1 MSHFENRAPLKP
13 VLGGRALYG
22 ALGSL
27 QRSFL
32 SRNITPHKHGLLTK
46 NECAVHGKHLW
57 SSRDG
62 QLT

>member
-46 NECAVHGKHLW
+46 MNARSTVNIY
-57 SSRDG
+57 G
-62 QLT
+62 QVGTVS